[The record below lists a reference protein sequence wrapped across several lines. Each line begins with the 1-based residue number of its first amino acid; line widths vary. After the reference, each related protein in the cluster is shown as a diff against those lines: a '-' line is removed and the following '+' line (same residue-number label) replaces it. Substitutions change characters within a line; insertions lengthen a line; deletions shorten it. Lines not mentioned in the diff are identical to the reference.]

1 MALHTILIN
10 HNTGSQRNLCLVAVA
25 IGIIMGFMFG
35 CCGIFCFSDAKSFNQ
50 ILFFV
55 ICLVLGAASGFFI
68 IFFYGREVLRAIIL
82 LVSRELT
89 NKVGLKPNDYY
100 SKKIGMNR
108 DLDNFNQMFKMIL
121 SVLKRVLL
129 ISLKLES
136 ASSDLDNTAQTSSL
150 VIKEIVDGVGAI
162 DKKAGNNAS
171 NLRETINSLE
181 DSFILSKDISSKLT
195 TAKESSQ
202 NVSGIAA
209 GTQMSV
215 KAAVQTMQKVKELTD
230 GSALLV
236 NDLNDRSK
244 QIGTILTEIA
254 NIAEKT
260 NLLAL
265 NAAIEAARAG
275 EHGLGFAVVAE
286 EVRKLARGS
295 AESSK
300 KINILINDILQKTE
314 NAAEMMQNNTTH
326 VNQGMQVIQEVEST
340 LGTMVNTT
348 NDLNEI
354 INNISLSAERQ
365 SQTSDE
371 MYKKVNTISQIT
383 DDISNQ
389 IKSVASTAL
398 SRTVIVDQTNS
409 SAKELRILSDVFQ
422 NTLVPFDFHVDGAN
436 KRSAIRT
443 ETRIP
448 CKFRVLLSG
457 EMVDSNFSGND
468 YTMRGVITNLS
479 AGGCVIET
487 SEDVEQGKY
496 LVIAFQI
503 GTNFIQGIQG
513 RLVRQK
519 LSLASNPVTIPSKS
533 SLNIGVQQ
541 APEPQAGSTRECI
554 ISFNNLSKDL
564 EAIIVEFVMNA
575 QKQFESNLGLTE

>member
-1 MALHTILIN
+1 MALYSLIIN
-10 HNTGSQRNLCLVAVA
+10 NNNNKAQRNIWVIGTI
-25 IGIIMGFMFG
+25 IGIIIGFAIG
-35 CCGIFCFSDAKSFNQ
+35 LVGIFFIKERQA
-50 ILFFV
+50 LF
-55 ICLVLGAASGFFI
+55 LI
-68 IFFYGREVLRAIIL
+68 ISMGIGLAGGMLIGKFGQEVLRGIIA
-82 LVSRELT
+82 LVSREFT
-89 NKVGLKPNDYY
+89 NKVGLKPSNFY
-100 SKKIGMNR
+100 STKIGMNKE
-108 DLDNFNQMFKMIL
+108 LDNFNQMFKMIL

-136 ASSDLDNTAQTSSL
+136 ASSDLDNTAQNSSMI
-150 VIKEIVDGVGAI
+150 IKEIVDGVGAI
-162 DKKAGNNAS
+162 DKKAGDNAS
-171 NLRETINSLE
+171 NLRETIASLE
-181 DSFILSKDISSKLT
+181 DSFTLSKDISAKLT

-202 NVSGIAA
+202 AVSEIAS
-209 GTQMSV
+209 GTQISV

-275 EHGLGFAVVAE
+275 EQGLGFAVVAE

-300 KINILINDILQKTE
+300 KINNLINDILQKTE
-314 NAAEMMQNNTTH
+314 NAAEMMQNNTIH
-326 VNQGMQVIQEVEST
+326 VNQGMQVVQDVEST
-340 LGTMVNTT
+340 LGAMVNTT
-348 NDLNEI
+348 NDLNNI
-354 INNISLSAERQ
+354 INDISMSAERQ
-365 SQTSDE
+365 SETSDI

-383 DDISNQ
+383 DDISIQ
-389 IKSVASTAL
+389 IKTVASTAL
-398 SRTVIVDQTNS
+398 SRTVIVDQTS
-409 SAKELRILSDVFQ
+409 TSAKDLRTLSDVFQ
-422 NTLVPFDFHVDGAN
+422 NTLVPFDFHVEGAN

-457 EMVDSNFSGND
+457 ELVDNNFSGSD

-487 SEDVEQGKY
+487 NEDVEQGKY
-496 LVIAFQI
+496 LVLSFQI
-503 GTNFIQGIQG
+503 GTNFMQGIQG

-519 LSLASNPVTIPSKS
+519 LAMSSQPPKPPIPS
-533 SLNIGVQQ
+533 NIIESQQ
-541 APEPQAGSTRECI
+541 MPTSAGTTHECI
-554 ISFNNLSKDL
+554 ISFNNLPRDL
-564 EAIIVEFVMNA
+564 ETVIVEFVMNA
-575 QKQFESNLGLTE
+575 QKQFESNLGLAE